1 MNRSQHFLMYAV
13 LAGGLAL
20 SGCATTEPPPKGS
33 ATPRPPA
40 PRPPTPRP
48 PPPVVPSA
56 PTVSA
61 DQVALNEGI
70 ELYNQGAYNDAIKR
84 LGAAD
89 ISGGSKANQVAAH
102 KYIAFSYCVTSR
114 PVQCRQ
120 HFEKAFKLDPA
131 FALAAGES
139 GHPLWGPVFAKAKKA
154 K

>member
-1 MNRSQHFLMYAV
+1 MNQTRHFLIFAM

-20 SGCATTEPPPKGS
+20 SGCATDPPAKTS
-33 ATPRPPA
+33 AATPRPPA

-48 PPPVVPSA
+48 PPPVVPSTPA
-56 PTVSA
+56 ASA

-70 ELYNQGAYNDAIKR
+70 ELYNQGAYNEAIKR
-84 LGAAD
+84 LSAAD
-89 ISGGSKANQVAAH
+89 ISAGSKANQVAAH

-114 PVQCRQ
+114 PVPCRQ
-120 HFEKAFKLDPA
+120 HFDKAFKLDPA
-131 FALAAGES
+131 FALAPGES